1 MTDFLRSVADLNCCT
16 RFCRP
21 LPTDPFAI
29 LRGKDKAIF
38 WILQYLTAIYL
49 DKVTLVA
56 AIFPPSGGFSF
67 ETLIVTW
74 EICGK
79 AL

>member
-1 MTDFLRSVADLNCCT
+1 MTDFLRSVAAVHGFADRCLT
-16 RFCRP
+16 AR
-21 LPTDPFAI
+21 PTDPFAI

-67 ETLIVTW
+67 ETLIVT
-74 EICGK
+74 
-79 AL
+79 